1 VQRSAVK
8 ISMPKSGGGKGMPK
22 KAMISVLIHCKNKS
36 KAKPWSNEL
45 AVTSIPSFK

>member
-1 VQRSAVK
+1 
-8 ISMPKSGGGKGMPK
+8 MPKSGGGKGMPK

-45 AVTSIPSFK
+45 AVTRYSFFQIK